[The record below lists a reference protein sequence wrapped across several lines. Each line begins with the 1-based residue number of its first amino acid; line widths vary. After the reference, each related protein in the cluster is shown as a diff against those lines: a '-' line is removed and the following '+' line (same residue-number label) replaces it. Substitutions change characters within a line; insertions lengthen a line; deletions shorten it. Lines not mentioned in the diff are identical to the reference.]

1 MTEKEAKLF
10 RQKIEKGSQILTDEE
25 LIETPYILPSWESL
39 VTKAYEVKE
48 EELPFK
54 FQYNNLPYKA
64 IKSGQV
70 FQAQW
75 VPGLDTAS
83 IFVRIQ
89 LETEDGTQDTPI
101 TASRG
106 MEYEYGKYYLD
117 PEDSNVY
124 LCKRNDEVGSI
135 VLQYL
140 PHELIGQYFEAL
152 I

>member
-10 RQKIEKGSQILTDEE
+10 RQKIEKGSQILTDKE
-25 LIETPYILPSWESL
+25 LVETPYILPLWEQL
-39 VTKAYEVKE
+39 VEKSYEVKE

-75 VPGLDTAS
+75 VPGLETAS

-89 LETEDGTQDTPI
+89 LNTEDGTQENPI

-117 PEDSNVY
+117 PEDDSVY
-124 LCKRNDEVGSI
+124 LCKRSDEVGTI

-140 PHELIGQYFEAL
+140 PHELIGQYFEKV
-152 I
+152 

>member
-1 MTEKEAKLF
+1 MTEKEARLF

-117 PEDSNVY
+117 PEDNNIY
-124 LCKRNDEVGSI
+124 LCKRGTESGTI
-135 VLQYL
+135 TLYYL
-140 PHELIGQYFEAL
+140 PHELIGHYFESVN
-152 I
+152 

>member
-10 RQKIEKGSQILTDEE
+10 RQKIEKGSQILTDKE
-25 LIETPYILPSWESL
+25 LVEMPYILPLWEQL
-39 VTKAYEVKE
+39 VEKSYEVKE

-75 VPGLDTAS
+75 VPGLETAS

-89 LETEDGTQDTPI
+89 LNTEDGTQENPI

-117 PEDSNVY
+117 PEDDSVY
-124 LCKRNDEVGSI
+124 LCKRNDEIGTI

-140 PHELIGQYFEAL
+140 PHELIGQYFEKV
-152 I
+152 

>member
-25 LIETPYILPSWESL
+25 LIETPYILPLWEQL
-39 VTKAYEVKE
+39 VEKSYEVKE

-75 VPGLDTAS
+75 VPGLETAS

-89 LETEDGTQDTPI
+89 LNTEDGTQDNPI

-117 PEDSNVY
+117 PEDNKIY
-124 LCKRNDEVGSI
+124 LCKRGNEIGTI
-135 VLQYL
+135 VLYYL
-140 PHELIGQYFEAL
+140 PHELLSQYFELAN
-152 I
+152 

>member
-1 MTEKEAKLF
+1 MTEKEARLF

-25 LIETPYILPSWESL
+25 LIEMPYILPLWEQL
-39 VTKAYEVKE
+39 VEKSYEVKE

-75 VPGLDTAS
+75 VPGLETAS

-89 LETEDGTQDTPI
+89 LNTEDGTQDNPI

-117 PEDSNVY
+117 PEDDVVY
-124 LCKRNDEVGSI
+124 LCKRNDEVGTI

-140 PHELIGQYFEAL
+140 PHELIGQYFEKV
-152 I
+152 